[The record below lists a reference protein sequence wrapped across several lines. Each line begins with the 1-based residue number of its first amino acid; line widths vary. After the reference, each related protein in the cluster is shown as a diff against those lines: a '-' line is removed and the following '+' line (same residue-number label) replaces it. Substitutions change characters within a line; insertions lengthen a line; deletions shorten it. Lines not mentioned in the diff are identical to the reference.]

1 MIKTPHWTSVL
12 HEFLRP
18 GHSELSRVN
27 IPPLD
32 GPMRPNTA
40 LEDLSPVPG
49 GEISE
54 PSDVLPA
61 GGDGSLF
68 VASRSRI
75 LRIDSHAGPGTAT
88 SVVAELDGPVTAL
101 APAGDRAVLAAVG
114 DQGIVRV
121 DRSGQVEP
129 VVASAAA
136 GALRCPTAL
145 AVDPAGDTLYVCDGS
160 RDHVPDEWIHDL
172 MEGNATGR
180 LVAIDRR
187 TGSASVLLDGLAWP
201 AGVAVAPDGTVV
213 FSTAW
218 DHSVRRFDPNG
229 TTPVT
234 VLQRGLPGYPGKLA
248 PAGGGGYWL
257 AVFALRTQLVEFVLM
272 EHEYRQ
278 EMMRTIEPEYW
289 IRPAL
294 RTLDSA
300 LEPIQGGAIK
310 KLGVKKPWAP
320 PRSYGM
326 VLRLDAD
333 GEILASLQSPADGTR
348 HGVVSAREHDG
359 RLYVASQG
367 GDVILVREAA

>member
-12 HEFLRP
+12 QEFLRP
-18 GHSELSRVN
+18 GRSPLSRVN

-32 GPMRPNTA
+32 GPLRPNTA
-40 LEDLSPVPG
+40 LEELAPAPG
-49 GEISE
+49 GEIPE
-54 PSDVLPA
+54 PSDVLPT
-61 GGDGSLF
+61 GDGALL

-75 LRIDSHAGPGTAT
+75 LRLDPHAGPGAT
-88 SVVAELDGPVTAL
+88 PAVVADLDGPVTAL
-101 APAGDRAVLAAVG
+101 AAAGDGAVLAAVG
-114 DQGIVRV
+114 GRGVV
-121 DRSGQVEP
+121 GVGPSGAVEP
-129 VVASAAA
+129 VVTGDAV

-145 AVDPAGDTLYVCDGS
+145 AVDPASGIVYVCEGS
-160 RDHVPDEWIHDL
+160 TGHGPDEWVHDL
-172 MEGNATGR
+172 MEGGASGR
-180 LVAIDRR
+180 LVAVEPR

-201 AGVAVAPDGTVV
+201 AGVALAPDGGVV

-218 DHSVRRFDPNG
+218 DHSVRRVDRRGAGPA
-229 TTPVT
+229 TA
-234 VLQRGLPGYPGKLA
+234 LQRGLPGYPGKLA
-248 PAGGGGYWL
+248 PAAGGGYWL

-272 EHEYRQ
+272 EHEYRR
-278 EMMRTIEPEYW
+278 EMMRTIEPQYW

-326 VLRLDAD
+326 VLRLDGD

-348 HGVVSAREHDG
+348 HGIASAREHDG
-359 RLYVASQG
+359 RLLVASQG
-367 GDVILVREAA
+367 GDTILVREAA